1 VGPRRFGPFFPSQLV
16 AENPHS
22 QKVRDYR
29 RLDEQSA
36 QDVLI
41 VYEIDKSVSSA
52 EIQITSQLFF
62 SEISENSAGIEP
74 FADPRLSDFTGFLFH
89 DVDGGV
95 N

>member
-1 VGPRRFGPFFPSQLV
+1 VEPL
-16 AENPHS
+16 ENKNPDFS
-22 QKVRDYR
+22 DI
-29 RLDEQSA
+29 LMS
-36 QDVLI
+36 I
-41 VYEIDKSVSSA
+41 PP
-52 EIQITSQLFF
+52 TFF